1 MRNLLALL
9 GLLLV
14 VFLGVGYYRG
24 WYDLRSAPSSAPG
37 HHSYQFDVNAKKIE
51 DDVERGGKAVGEKIH
66 DLIDKGVD
74 QLKDGK
80 RP

>member
-24 WYDLRSAPSSAPG
+24 WYDLTKTPTSTGQSI
-37 HHSYQFDVNAKKIE
+37 QIDVHTKKIGE
-51 DDVERGGKAVGEKIH
+51 DVERGGKAVGEKIH
-66 DLIDKGVD
+66 DLIDK
-74 QLKDGK
+74 KDSEK
-80 RP
+80 PPAPR

>member
-14 VFLGVGYYRG
+14 AFLGIGYYRG
-24 WYDLRSAPSSAPG
+24 WYDLSAKPSSAPG
-37 HHSYQFDVNAKKIE
+37 HRSYQFDVNAKKIE
-51 DDVERGGKAVGEKIH
+51 DDVERGGKAVGAKVH
-66 DLIDKGVD
+66 DLIDKGSD
-74 QLKDGK
+74 GLKDAK

>member
-24 WYDLRSAPSSAPG
+24 WYDLSSAPSSSPG
-37 HHSYQFDVNAKKIE
+37 HRRYQLDVNAKKIE
-51 DDVERGGKAVGEKIH
+51 DDVERGGKAVGAKVH
-66 DLIDKGVD
+66 DLIDKGSD
-74 QLKDGK
+74 GLKDAK